1 MVQQILLQNCQIV
14 VIQTCKLN
22 INNVTVQPYRTAA
35 ITVQSMHT
43 FKDMPLQQAWVLNS
57 NLPPLGLSISVFPLA
72 SSFQTP
78 GTHLGCRFAAR
89 PDPPNQNPSQT
100 RVSVSGLGTLHSLN

>member
-1 MVQQILLQNCQIV
+1 M
-14 VIQTCKLN
+14 
-22 INNVTVQPYRTAA
+22 TVQPFRTAA

-43 FKDMPLQQAWVLNS
+43 FKDMPLQQAWVLNG
-57 NLPPLGLSISVFPLA
+57 NLPPLGLSTSVFPLA

>member
-1 MVQQILLQNCQIV
+1 
-14 VIQTCKLN
+14 
-22 INNVTVQPYRTAA
+22 
-35 ITVQSMHT
+35 MHT

-78 GTHLGCRFAAR
+78 GTHLGCRLAAR
-89 PDPPNQNPSQT
+89 PDPPNQNPSRT
-100 RVSVSGLGTLHSLN
+100 RVSVSGLGTLHSFN

>member
-1 MVQQILLQNCQIV
+1 M
-14 VIQTCKLN
+14 
-22 INNVTVQPYRTAA
+22 TVRPYRTAA
-35 ITVQSMHT
+35 ITVQRMPT
-43 FKDMPLQQAWVLNS
+43 FKDMPLQQAWVLKS

-78 GTHLGCRFAAR
+78 GTHHGCRLAAR